1 VWKYGSAPGGVY
13 LLDKVAGI
21 TSRKA
26 ARAVAEANGFR
37 KYGHCGTLDPDATGL
52 LVVIMGKATRLA
64 SYISGGTKRYS
75 FDLVTGV
82 STDTLDMSGRVL
94 EEIDSSHLSTS
105 DVVKALADFTG
116 TFPQKVPVFSAV
128 RVGGSRGYKLA
139 RQGETPDMPEKTVTV
154 CNWKHGEL
162 EGCRIALEAT
172 VSQGTYVRALARD
185 IGNVLGTCAVAD
197 NIRRTAAG
205 LFSVTEASESTGSEQ
220 AMLSMAEAM
229 RGYPGKV
236 VSDSVAEGIAHG
248 NPFAWEVSG
257 TATALNS
264 RGELLAVGVGDGAV
278 FQPRVVLVDEVSP

>member
-1 VWKYGSAPGGVY
+1 MWKHSSASGGVY
-13 LLDKVAGI
+13 LLDKAAGI

-52 LVVIMGKATRLA
+52 LVVILGRATRLA
-64 SYISGGTKRYS
+64 SYISGSTKRYS

-94 EEIDSSHLSTS
+94 EEVDSSHLSSS

-116 TFPQKVPVFSAV
+116 TFLQRVPIFSAV

-139 RQGETPDMPEKTVTV
+139 RQGEAPDMPERTVTAG
-154 CNWKHGEL
+154 NWEHGM
-162 EGCRIALEAT
+162 LEAGRITLEVT

-185 IGNVLGTCAVAD
+185 IGSALGICAVAD
-197 NIRRTAAG
+197 NIRRTVAG
-205 LFSVTEASESTGSEQ
+205 LFSVAEASTSTDSEQ
-220 AMLSMAEAM
+220 ALLSMAEAM

-236 VSDSVAEGIAHG
+236 VSDYVAQGIAHG
-248 NPFAWEVSG
+248 NPFPWKVEG

-278 FQPRVVLVDEVSP
+278 FQPRVVLTNEVSR